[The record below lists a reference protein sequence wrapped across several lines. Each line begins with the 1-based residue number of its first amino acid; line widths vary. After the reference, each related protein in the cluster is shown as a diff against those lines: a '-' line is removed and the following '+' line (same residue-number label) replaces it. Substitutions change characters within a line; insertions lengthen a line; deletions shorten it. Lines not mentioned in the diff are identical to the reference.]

1 LKDLH
6 VVVRNAIDWLIGSGL
21 YLDRLRARDQRAQE
35 DSPSPS

>member
-21 YLDRLRARDQRAQE
+21 YVDPLRARDLRAQE
-35 DSPSPS
+35 DSLSPI